1 MRLNIP
7 DKILVYHSFK
17 DVLNFEKQLQWLTKH
32 KNVLV
37 TVDDGDISFYNV
49 AYPLLLKYNIPSILF
64 VIPSLIG
71 TDTPF
76 WWNEVMYYLG
86 EQKGFE
92 IATKLKYIPNQERI
106 DYLITLRRQHHK
118 PLFKQ
123 QQLTVEQL
131 LEMERSGV
139 IIANHS
145 DTHPM
150 FDQCNEE
157 EIRNEIKNA
166 KSFFERNAIKGFC
179 IFAYPNGGYSELSE
193 TILKQ
198 EGIEYAFLFDHKLN
212 KGIKNALRIS
222 RLSVNDST
230 PLWKF
235 KFILSGWHSKLVPL
249 NKFLY
254 KILRR

>member
-17 DVLNFEKQLQWLTKH
+17 NVRNFEKQLQLLKKH

-37 TVDDGDISFYNV
+37 TTDDGDLTFYTV

-86 EQKGFE
+86 EVKGFE
-92 IATKLKYIPNQERI
+92 KATQLKYIPNQERI
-106 DYLITLRRQHHK
+106 DYLIALRSQHDK

-131 LEMERSGV
+131 LEMERNGI

-145 DTHPM
+145 DSHPM

-157 EIRNEIKNA
+157 EIRNEIKNT
-166 KSFFERNAIKGFC
+166 KSFFERTTIKGYS
-179 IFAYPNGGYSELSE
+179 IFAYPNGGYNDMSE

-198 EGIEYAFLFDHKLN
+198 EGIEYAFLFDHKVN
-212 KGIKNALRIS
+212 KGIRNPLRIS

-254 KILRR
+254 KFLKR